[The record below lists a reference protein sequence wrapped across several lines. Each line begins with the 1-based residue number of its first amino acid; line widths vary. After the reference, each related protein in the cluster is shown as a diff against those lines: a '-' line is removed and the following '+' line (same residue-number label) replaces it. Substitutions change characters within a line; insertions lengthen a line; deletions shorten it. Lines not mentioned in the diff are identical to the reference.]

1 MDGMELGPG
10 PSAVRMPSNTAV
22 WRGRIFLRPAET
34 GPSIGAASIT
44 NCCTAFISAP
54 ENSGYSGLPNITG
67 SHYDYR
73 PASAISQTNED
84 GITNPQVKAKTI
96 HGYNTESSINRDDDI
111 NFRVHHHSQFKIGY
125 VIKLLWVEPRGESS
139 RNSERSRNGEDT
151 DVTDD
156 DGPSSTKG
164 FSKTRRFV
172 IVKVFTGHCTCLP
185 LLTYSGQGV
194 VKRGVHP
201 EVHAAVFTADGPKL
215 APGEAD
221 VLTRPPIRFLSK
233 SPREK
238 LDPMTRLNYAK
249 LYTVEYNIKLRFIG
263 KIDPTSMPDFIENYN
278 DVHKVVWIDDS
289 KEENYE
295 DPVYP
300 INPTSSVRE
309 DSAMYSPPDSQRHMQ
324 DTQYGASQDSS
335 SRPET
340 ASHGQSHRSYH
351 SSHNRPGSSS
361 SEYVES
367 SRTGH
372 PEAYSAYSGLSSTYP
387 YRENYGENSN
397 DAPGSGYVDSRINDL
412 GFSSSYYRAD
422 VSASSGREPASLSQ
436 GEDSSA
442 ASRFGYGYTNQRLS
456 GSTSSFNRPQEN
468 PKNCWQDDPA
478 AAGSG
483 HGNSSI
489 SNAESPS
496 DRPRAY
502 VASSARQ
509 GPYSSD
515 YGEDDPPALG
525 TYVSSRNRGKT
536 PIETYDH
543 HDDLYDDN

>member
-44 NCCTAFISAP
+44 NCCAP

-96 HGYNTESSINRDDDI
+96 HG
-111 NFRVHHHSQFKIGY
+111 QFKIGY

-172 IVKVFTGHCTCLP
+172 IVKVFTGHCTC
-185 LLTYSGQGV
+185 QGV

-249 LYTVEYNIKLRFIG
+249 LYTVEYNIKLRFI
-263 KIDPTSMPDFIENYN
+263 
-278 DVHKVVWIDDS
+278 
-289 KEENYE
+289 
-295 DPVYP
+295 
-300 INPTSSVRE
+300 
-309 DSAMYSPPDSQRHMQ
+309 
-324 DTQYGASQDSS
+324 
-335 SRPET
+335 
-340 ASHGQSHRSYH
+340 
-351 SSHNRPGSSS
+351 
-361 SEYVES
+361 
-367 SRTGH
+367 
-372 PEAYSAYSGLSSTYP
+372 
-387 YRENYGENSN
+387 
-397 DAPGSGYVDSRINDL
+397 
-412 GFSSSYYRAD
+412 D

-496 DRPRAY
+496 DRPRA
-502 VASSARQ
+502 
-509 GPYSSD
+509 SD